1 MTVYIEGR
9 DMRNQND
16 PAREDDKRAWSAP
29 KVERRSMIDRTQN
42 GRRLSNFE
50 SGNYYSN
57 S

>member
-42 GRRLSNFE
+42 GFRPDNFE
-50 SGNYYSN
+50 SGDYGN

>member
-42 GRRLSNFE
+42 GRNRDSFE
-50 SGNYYSN
+50 GIYYSN